1 MTAYDEAR
9 RLAAHL
15 ERGRVARQREWREL
29 ARWLAPHRGGFE
41 GEDMAPDGTRR
52 NAGAFTLASTRA
64 LERGAAGMTSGMT
77 PRGISWFEPD
87 FQEAELWEASGA
99 PAWLDAVDRR
109 MKDALAD
116 GGFYQ
121 AIHCFN
127 TDLLWA
133 GCALLYCETGRAAPL
148 RFECAQV
155 GTYAVALDGEGRLD
169 AVCRSRLW
177 TPARLAALF
186 GAGALSERSRAALE
200 REPYAPVRVIHLV
213 RRRNTGSGGNRSGG
227 ASGASGAN
235 GAGGSGNGKAT
246 VHRGAS
252 VLPWE
257 SLFWEDGGE
266 DFLHTGGYAEM
277 PYFFTVWHEGV
288 TPYGTGPGDGALP
301 DARQLDLME
310 RHKLEGLAK
319 LVRPPV
325 QTPAGLRATV
335 DLSPGAV
342 NAVEAATLVSPI
354 LDLAP
359 YARAFQ
365 FLQEELRT
373 VAGRLEDAFMAS
385 VFASMPLDQRPSDM
399 SATEFL
405 QRRREALQ
413 QLGPVMS
420 AYEPHVLTPLLHRAA
435 AMLDRAGLLPPP
447 PESLAPERT
456 GGPLL
461 MKMTFTSPLANA
473 LRQTGA
479 DATRALLQDV
489 MGMAQV
495 DARVLDKLDLDQA
508 VDELA
513 TGLGA
518 PGRVIR
524 ADADVLALRRERA
537 EAQAAQQRE
546 QEALNAV
553 QAAQGLASAARDMNS
568 LGMDGMN
575 GDGMSGD
582 GAAHADAGAA
592 GGL

>member
-15 ERGRVARQREWREL
+15 EQGRTAREREWREL
-29 ARWLAPHRGGFE
+29 ARWLAPHRGVFT
-41 GEDMAPDGTRR
+41 GEDLSPDGTRR
-52 NAGAFTLASTRA
+52 NPEAFTLAATRA
-64 LERGAAGMTSGMT
+64 LERGASGMTSGMT
-77 PRGISWFEPD
+77 PRNISWFEPD
-87 FQEAELWEASGA
+87 FQEPALWEASGA
-99 PAWLDAVDRR
+99 PAWLDEVDRQ

-155 GTYAVALDGEGRLD
+155 GTYAVALDGEGRLE

-177 TPARLAALF
+177 TPSRLAALF
-186 GAGALSERSRAALE
+186 GEGALSERSRAALR
-200 REPYAPVRVIHLV
+200 REPYAPTRVLHLV
-213 RRRNTGSGGNRSGG
+213 RRRRTKNAASEGGGN
-227 ASGASGAN
+227 A
-235 GAGGSGNGKAT
+235 
-246 VHRGAS
+246 HRGATF
-252 VLPWE
+252 LPWE

-266 DFLHTGGYAEM
+266 DFLHVGGYAEM
-277 PYFFTVWHEGV
+277 PYFFTVWHEGT

-325 QTPAGLRATV
+325 QRPANLRSDV

-342 NAVEAATLVSPI
+342 NAVEAQALVTPI

-365 FLQEELRT
+365 FLQGELQT
-373 VAGRLEDAFMAS
+373 VAGRLEDALMAS
-385 VFASMPLDQRPSDM
+385 VFASMPLDQRPRDM

-420 AYEPHVLTPLLHRAA
+420 AYEPHVLTPLLHRVA

-447 PESLAPERT
+447 PESLA
-456 GGPLL
+456 GMPLL
-461 MKMTFTSPLANA
+461 MKVSFTSPLANA

-479 DATRALLQDV
+479 DSTRALLQDV
-489 MGMAQV
+489 LGLAQA
-495 DARVLDKLDLDQA
+495 DPQVLDKLDLDQA

-518 PGRVIR
+518 PGRVLR
-524 ADADVLALRRERA
+524 ADSDVQALRQQRA
-537 EAQAAQQRE
+537 EAQAAQQE
-546 QEALNAV
+546 QQQALEAV
-553 QAAQGLASAARDMNS
+553 QAAQGLARTAES
-568 LGMDGMN
+568 LGHLDAQAG
-575 GDGMSGD
+575 
-582 GAAHADAGAA
+582 DAG
-592 GGL
+592 GQ